1 MVNATLILAP
11 LSLFPPS
18 MTAVLGNH
26 QAFGKTDII
35 VHFDLVK
42 LTEKK
47 KKPTYIFVSMN
58 RGKLTKF

>member
-42 LTEKK
+42 LTEEKK
-47 KKPTYIFVSMN
+47 KKTYLHFCVN
-58 RGKLTKF
+58 EQRQTY

>member
-47 KKPTYIFVSMN
+47 KTYLHFCVN
-58 RGKLTKF
+58 EQRQTY

>member
-47 KKPTYIFVSMN
+47 KKKTYLHFCVN
-58 RGKLTKF
+58 EQRQTY